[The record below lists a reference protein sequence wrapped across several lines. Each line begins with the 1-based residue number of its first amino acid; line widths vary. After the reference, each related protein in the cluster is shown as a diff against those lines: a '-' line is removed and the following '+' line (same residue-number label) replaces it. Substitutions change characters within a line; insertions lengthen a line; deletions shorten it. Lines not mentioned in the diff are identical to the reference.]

1 MNVLRIFY
9 LVLFFLIN
17 KSLSSKCT
25 TTRTGN
31 DVFTDCHGRG
41 FRYVPRD
48 VPNDTTC
55 LDLSDNELS
64 VISNFTFS
72 RLQYV
77 SSLKLSSAQISVIES
92 KAFSG
97 LVELTSLNLR
107 NNTLDIHSL
116 LENVFNSLPFLRI
129 LDLSQNNFHQ
139 YPEKVL
145 ENLSNLEILS
155 INGINEQTFGNGFQS
170 LSKLTY
176 LNFHPCSINRIDNTT
191 FDVFK
196 NIHLKEL
203 ILNCKIRY
211 VEPGA
216 LTPFQSIERLDISRN
231 FNNVRISY
239 LLQLLNGLM
248 DRNVTSIDFSNNFRT
263 IPAADV
269 LLASQFA
276 MIGAVCVKEVDLSGN
291 RIISIQSG
299 GINLM
304 KHKNCLEKLILKE
317 NSIWG
322 DRSLAIE
329 IVKLVNLCWLDISN
343 QETLHVK
350 TETNKNKTDV
360 RRQDKTDTKYF
371 SDKLTYVFHLPHNLQ
386 YIDASYFGSRNT
398 RLNNINFTNAGK
410 LDFLNLAGN
419 KFKNCLGHFHG
430 LSHLQTLD
438 ISDFNCSELDLKMI
452 SFMPYLKTLISIRT
466 HLTVGLQN
474 DVNGDF
480 LKQLFGLK
488 QIDFSENDFV
498 TFNKHMFVS
507 QYRSLIS
514 LDLSKN
520 KFSKFP
526 IQISKFSTLKKL
538 SLVQNRIVFLQKFD
552 MHQLENYQRDK
563 HINFELLLNDNN
575 FVCNCESID
584 FVRWLQETNVTL
596 DNNRNYSCVYID
608 NSEKTTVYAYT
619 HLNFIESKCLS
630 KIWLT
635 ITIILVVVFL
645 LLLTAISLAYKYR
658 ITLHFWYLHIRRKYR
673 HYTALEGD
681 YKEYKYNAFVA
692 YCNEDEVWVCGSLV
706 NYLEKT
712 NGLSL
717 CLHDRD
723 FAAGRLIMDNI
734 IDAIF
739 ESKKV
744 VLVISE
750 EFLKSSWCEFEL
762 DMARMK
768 MFQDNRD
775 MLVVV
780 LLDKLSPSQ
789 MPISLQ
795 RIWNKVTC
803 LEFDET
809 ICSNQN
815 GNFEHLF
822 WKRLYEA
829 VVM

>member
-1 MNVLRIFY
+1 MNILRIGY
-9 LVLFFLIN
+9 LASLFLIN
-17 KSLSSKCT
+17 KSLSAKCT

-31 DVFTDCHGRG
+31 DVSTDCHGKG
-41 FRYVPRD
+41 FRYVPRNI
-48 VPNDTTC
+48 PNDTTY
-55 LDLSDNELS
+55 LDLSANELS
-64 VISNFTFS
+64 VISNFAFS
-72 RLQYV
+72 RLKHV

-92 KAFSG
+92 NAFSG
-97 LVELTSLNLR
+97 LVKLTSLDLCH
-107 NNTLDIHSL
+107 NTLDIHSL
-116 LENVFNSLPFLRI
+116 PETVFDSLPFLRI
-129 LDLSQNNFHQ
+129 LDLSQNNFRY

-145 ENLSNLEILS
+145 EKLSNLERLS
-155 INGINEQTFGNGFQS
+155 INGLNDQTFGNGFRS
-170 LSKLTY
+170 LRKLTY
-176 LNFHPCSINRIDNTT
+176 LNFEPCTITRMDNNT
-191 FDVFK
+191 FDVFE
-196 NIHLKEL
+196 NIQLKEL
-203 ILNCKIRY
+203 IFQCKIRY

-216 LTPFQSIERLDISRN
+216 LNPFKLIERLDISKN
-231 FNNVRISY
+231 LNVRISY

-248 DRNVTSIDFSNNFRT
+248 DRNVTSIDFRHNFRT
-263 IPAADV
+263 IPASDV

-276 MIGAVCVKEVDLSGN
+276 MIGAVCVKEVDLTRN
-291 RIISIQSG
+291 QIISIQSG

-322 DRSLAIE
+322 DRSIAIE
-329 IVKLVNLCWLDISN
+329 MVKLVNLRWLDISN
-343 QETLHVK
+343 QATIHVK
-350 TETNKNKTDV
+350 TNAYKNKTCL
-360 RRQDKTDTKYF
+360 RRLDMTDTNYS
-371 SDKLTYVFHLPHNLQ
+371 SDRLTFAFQLPRNLQ
-386 YIDASYFGSRNT
+386 YIDASYLGVKGT
-398 RLNNINFTNAGK
+398 GLNNIKFTNAGK

-419 KFKNCLGHFHG
+419 KFKDCLGHFHG

-452 SFMPYLKTLISIRT
+452 SFMPYLKTLISRRT
-466 HLTVGLQN
+466 HLNVGLQN
-474 DVNGDF
+474 DVNGEF

-488 QIDFSENDFV
+488 LIDFSENDFV

-538 SLVQNRIVFLQKFD
+538 SLVQNRIAFLQKSD
-552 MHQLENYQRDK
+552 MNQLENYQRDK

-575 FVCNCESID
+575 FVCNCDSID
-584 FVRWLQETNVTL
+584 FVRWLQETKVTL
-596 DNNRNYSCVYID
+596 DKNRNYSCVYID
-608 NSEKTTVYAYT
+608 NSKKTTVYAYT
-619 HLNFIESKCLS
+619 HLEFIESKCLS

-645 LLLTAISLAYKYR
+645 LLFTASSLAYKYR

-681 YKEYKYNAFVA
+681 SNEYKYNAFVA
-692 YCNEDEVWVCGSLV
+692 YCTADGEWVCGSLV
-706 NYLEKT
+706 NYLEKI

-803 LEFDET
+803 LEVDEIFYT
-809 ICSNQN
+809 NQN